1 MRNMERRKFEES
13 WKEAFDQAEI
23 SPSENVWT
31 NIELDLE
38 KAKARKLKRRLV
50 FYQLLA
56 AASVIFALG
65 IGLGVYI
72 SNSNNSGNNLALQQS
87 NSPASADDLTTRS
100 GNPASNDPS
109 DKDQRNAGMQRSETN
124 PGNSQQREE
133 QNTSTESN
141 VTEDPNG
148 KANLN
153 GKNSQAIAASTPSAT
168 PSEKSAIP
176 ALQRDERSQ
185 QKSPV
190 DIQRSQTGIAQTQ
203 TKNADGSEQNASG
216 VAAQRTSEIASKN
229 VAAEQGRELIADSNT
244 HRQSDQQNN
253 GTADQN
259 KNAAGLTSYTEKDN
273 GKTALSPGNGVAAL
287 SVDAPAK
294 EVVAVS
300 GDQSNDKEETMG
312 AFQPAFD
319 RKLPPLV
326 VERKPELVVAQK
338 EAEADPVALMLARLE
353 RREQEVR
360 DQNEKQEKQSEK
372 DKHGGSEKLWTSV
385 GFAAGSFNPVG
396 TKTSSPVT
404 LAASTFASSNAT
416 KEVKA
421 KGSTYSVGVNM
432 GKRLSGRWVLQGGV
446 NYLTQASDYTQSG
459 VMPNDPS
466 NNSRFKLPSNFS
478 GDAFLSSESDTKQAV
493 VDTPPYNVNNS
504 VRYLSVP
511 MQAGY
516 MVINRDLGLQLNAG
530 ISTDLLL
537 QNTISATA
545 TVDGEAVDS
554 DFEGSAY
561 RQVNLSGLMGTEV
574 SYRFGRRY
582 RIALNPGMRYP
593 FTNIYKSDDF
603 RATRLSF
610 DVGLRF
616 RYIFN

>member
-1 MRNMERRKFEES
+1 MERRKFEES

-23 SPSENVWT
+23 GPSENVWT

-50 FYQLLA
+50 FYQMLA

-72 SNSNNSGNNLALQQS
+72 GNTNNPVNTVALQQS
-87 NSPASADDLTTRS
+87 NAGASTDDLTTRS
-100 GNPASNDPS
+100 GNPASNNPS
-109 DKDQRNAGMQRSETN
+109 GTDHRNAGTQRSEIDPST
-124 PGNSQQREE
+124 SQQRDE
-133 QNTSTESN
+133 QHRSADSN
-141 VTEDPNG
+141 VAED
-148 KANLN
+148 LN
-153 GKNSQAIAASTPSAT
+153 RKDLNRRNDQPIAASTESAAPSNNT
-168 PSEKSAIP
+168 PANT
-176 ALQRDERSQ
+176 AVQ
-185 QKSPV
+185 QDNRNQQASRV
-190 DIQRSQTGIAQTQ
+190 DIQRSQTGIARAE
-203 TKNADGSEQNASG
+203 TKNADGSQRNASG
-216 VAAQRTSEIASKN
+216 TASENNTSDVTSSHIADKQS
-229 VAAEQGRELIADSNT
+229 RELIADNST
-244 HRQSDQQNN
+244 HRSDQQNN
-253 GTADQN
+253 A
-259 KNAAGLTSYTEKDN
+259 AAGQASAMERDN
-273 GKTALSPGNGVAAL
+273 AKTALSTVNGMTASPTDVSAT
-287 SVDAPAK
+287 K
-294 EVVAVS
+294 VVAIS
-300 GDQSNDKEETMG
+300 EDPSKDNEEVTSV
-312 AFQPAFD
+312 FQPAFE

-326 VERKPELVVAQK
+326 VERKPGLIVAQK
-338 EAEADPVALMLARLE
+338 EAETDPVALMLARLE
-353 RREQEVR
+353 RREREVR
-360 DQNEKQEKQSEK
+360 EHGEKQEKQSEK

-385 GFAAGSFNPVG
+385 GFAAGSFNPVV
-396 TKTSSPVT
+396 TKTSPPA
-404 LAASTFASSNAT
+404 LMAASNFASKNANQ
-416 KEVKA
+416 EVQA

-432 GKRLSGRWVLQGGV
+432 GKRLSERWIVQGGV
-446 NYLTQASDYTQSG
+446 NYLTQASDYTQNG
-459 VMPNDPS
+459 LVPDPS
-466 NNSRFKLPSNFS
+466 NSMLKAPANFNQ
-478 GDAFLSSESDTKQAV
+478 DAFMSSESDIRQVV

-516 MVINRDLGLQLNAG
+516 MLVNRDFGLQLNAG
-530 ISTDLLL
+530 VSTDLLL
-537 QNTISATA
+537 QNNISTSAV
-545 TVDGEAVDS
+545 VDGQAVDA

>member
-1 MRNMERRKFEES
+1 MERRKFEES
-13 WKEAFDQAEI
+13 WKEAFDQAEV

-38 KAKARKLKRRLV
+38 KARARKLKRRLV

-72 SNSNNSGNNLALQQS
+72 GNSNNPGNNLALQQS
-87 NSPASADDLTTRS
+87 NSPALADDLTTRS
-100 GNPASNDPS
+100 NDPANNPS
-109 DKDQRNAGMQRSETN
+109 DKDQRNAGTQRSGIDSGT
-124 PGNSQQREE
+124 SQQRHE
-133 QNTSTESN
+133 QNTSTDNN
-141 VTEDPNG
+141 VTEDLNE
-148 KANLN
+148 KADLN
-153 GKNSQAIAASTPSAT
+153 EKNNQSIAASTASARPSDKPA
-168 PSEKSAIP
+168 AP
-176 ALQRDERSQ
+176 ALQQGNRSEQRSQ
-185 QKSPV
+185 V
-190 DIQRSQTGIAQTQ
+190 DVQRSQTGIAQAE
-203 TKNADGSEQNASG
+203 TKNADGSERNASG
-216 VAAQRTSEIASKN
+216 TAAQNTPDIATKPI
-229 VAAEQGRELIADSNT
+229 AAEQSRELIADNNT
-244 HRQSDQQNN
+244 HRTSDHQNN
-253 GTADQN
+253 TAADQVL
-259 KNAAGLTSYTEKDN
+259 ATERDN
-273 GKTALSPGNGVAAL
+273 GKTELSPVNGMVAA
-287 SVDAPAK
+287 S
-294 EVVAVS
+294 E
-300 GDQSNDKEETMG
+300 DQSKDKEETTG
-312 AFQPAFD
+312 VFQPAFE

-338 EAEADPVALMLARLE
+338 AESDPVALMLARLE

-360 DQNEKQEKQSEK
+360 EQDEKHEKQSEK

-385 GFAAGSFNPVG
+385 GFAAGSFNPVV
-396 TKTSSPVT
+396 TKTSPSPLYAT
-404 LAASTFASSNAT
+404 GASSFTSTNAN

-421 KGSTYSVGVNM
+421 KGATYSVGVNM
-432 GKRLSGRWVLQGGV
+432 GTRLSERWVLQGGV
-446 NYLTQASDYTQSG
+446 NYLTQASDYTQNG
-459 VMPNDPS
+459 VMPDELTNGK
-466 NNSRFKLPSNFS
+466 FKLPTNFRQ
-478 GDAFLSSESDTKQAV
+478 DAFMSSESDIRQAV
-493 VDTPPYNVNNS
+493 VDTPPYDVNNS

-516 MVINRDLGLQLNAG
+516 MLINRDFGLQLNAG
-530 ISTDLLL
+530 VSTDLLL
-537 QNTISATA
+537 QNNISTSVV
-545 TVDGEAVDS
+545 VDGEAVDA